1 MMTSAGHPREG
12 KSMQGG
18 IKSALLAGVLA
29 VCAASPAAAA
39 TPAER
44 KVYKDALVRAAS
56 DFQAA
61 RVPCR
66 ALAGNP
72 KAVCY
77 EEARAGRVRAESLA
91 EATYRNSPR
100 ARADAEIA
108 IAKADYAV
116 AKKKCGA
123 APDRSACLHAAR
135 EVQGKAVTEALNK
148 RGARKP

>member
-1 MMTSAGHPREG
+1 
-12 KSMQGG
+12 MQGG
-18 IKSALLAGVLA
+18 TRSAVLGGMLA
-29 VCAASPAAAA
+29 VCAASAAIAA

-44 KVYKDALVRAAS
+44 KVYKEALAHAAS

-66 ALAGNP
+66 ALTGNP

-91 EATYRNSPR
+91 EAAYRNTPR

-108 IAKADYAV
+108 IAKADYLL

-123 APDRSACLHAAR
+123 ASDRSACLRAAR
-135 EVQGKAVTEALNK
+135 EVQGRAVTDALNK

>member
-1 MMTSAGHPREG
+1 
-12 KSMQGG
+12 MQGG
-18 IKSALLAGVLA
+18 IKSELLAGVMAAVLA

-44 KVYKDALVRAAS
+44 KVYKDALARAVS

-61 RVPCR
+61 RAPCR
-66 ALAGNP
+66 ALAGTP

-91 EATYRNSPR
+91 EAEYRNTPR

-123 APDRSACLHAAR
+123 APDRSACLRTAR

-148 RGARKP
+148 RGPRKP